1 MHKKA
6 KKYKDYQYKIWFSTR
21 QSSLRK
27 DYKLVMAS
35 IEERVESLIKK
46 PIEDL
51 GYTLYDVQYVKEGQ
65 NYFLRVFIEKPNG
78 SIDLNDCEKVN
89 DGINDILDT
98 ADYIKEQYF
107 LEVSSTGLEKILRKD
122 GHLKQN
128 IGNEVQ
134 INLFKPI
141 NLESDLKC
149 EEIVEKEN
157 IHKDLKNEKKADK
170 KSKGK
175 KSSNKNVVSKEL
187 VGNLK
192 NFDEDYI
199 SLELENG
206 EILQVDRKNIS
217 QIKTVFDWDSL
228 E

>member
-1 MHKKA
+1 
-6 KKYKDYQYKIWFSTR
+6 
-21 QSSLRK
+21 
-27 DYKLVMAS
+27 MAS
-35 IEERVESLIKK
+35 IVERVESLIKK

-65 NYFLRVFIEKPNG
+65 NYFLRVFIEKQNG
-78 SIDLNDCEKVN
+78 SINLNDCEKVN
-89 DGINDILDT
+89 DGISDILDK

-107 LEVSSTGLEKILRKD
+107 LEVSSTGLEKVLRKD
-122 GHLKQN
+122 EHLSQS
-128 IGNEVQ
+128 IGNAIQ

-141 NLESDLKC
+141 DMEASLKGEKVSESM
-149 EEIVEKEN
+149 EETEHANKTSIGKVG
-157 IHKDLKNEKKADK
+157 KASTIKSPTGK
-170 KSKGK
+170 KSKDK
-175 KSSNKNVVSKEL
+175 KMQNKNSAIKEF

-192 NFDEDYI
+192 DFDENYI
-199 SLELENG
+199 MLELENG